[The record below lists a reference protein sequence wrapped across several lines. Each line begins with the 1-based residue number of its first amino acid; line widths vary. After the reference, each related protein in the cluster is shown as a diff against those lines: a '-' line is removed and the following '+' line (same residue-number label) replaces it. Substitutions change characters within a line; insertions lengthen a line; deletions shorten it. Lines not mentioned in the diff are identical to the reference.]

1 MMKNMNKLAGLAL
14 IASTLVGCAG
24 TINELSA
31 GNDPILSGAA
41 DDVIVTELQDLYE
54 DAYTAA
60 GKATL
65 VNQILVRI
73 AELEIASDATRS
85 EAYIDERIAEKLE
98 ALALSS
104 TYKVDYVFSE
114 ERLVSSLRN
123 QGYSIPTPTSYSTD
137 ATALNA
143 DYSDYTSRKLYP
155 EVMLE
160 ILNEEYVLDEYQTL
174 FETTEIREVEYFFL
188 DSATIVKNDEVN
200 QIQNFIT
207 EIRAAGNNNPDLEEF
222 ATDWK
227 TYRKNEIDVE
237 SAKIGTTDDATKS
250 IEAKYTN
257 SNSYP
262 VAFGIERAKANIDVT
277 NYYVK
282 KVILSTDATFSTV
295 VKDKLFASTVGSTL
309 ITIGDHQYLPS
320 PNNSTSIYISDN
332 TRHYVVRVRIID
344 ENSTTADKQEA
355 AKVLAKSKLTT
366 ASVILHYLEKY
377 SVSIHEE
384 DLYDYIKETYDYP
397 QD

>member
-1 MMKNMNKLAGLAL
+1 MKTMKKLAGLTLLAT
-14 IASTLVGCAG
+14 TLVGCTA
-24 TINELSA
+24 TINNVVGA
-31 GNDPILSGAA
+31 DDPILSGAA
-41 DDVIVTELQDLYE
+41 DDVIVTELQELYE

-60 GKATL
+60 GKATI
-65 VNQILVRI
+65 VNQILLRI
-73 AELEIASDATRS
+73 AELEIANDATRS
-85 EAYIDERIAEKLE
+85 ASYINERIADKLE
-98 ALALSS
+98 AVAISS

-114 ERLVSSLRN
+114 ERLVTTLRN
-123 QGYSIPTPTSYSTD
+123 QGYSIPQPTSFSSD
-137 ATALNA
+137 AYALNA
-143 DYSDYTSRKLYP
+143 DYSDYIARKLRP

-160 ILNEEYVLDEYQTL
+160 ILNEEYVLDEYATL
-174 FETTEIREVEYFFL
+174 FETTEIREVEYFYL

-200 QIQNFIT
+200 QIQNYINT
-207 EIRAAGNNNPDLEEF
+207 IRATGNEDQNLEEF
-222 ATDWK
+222 ADLWK
-227 TYRKNEIDVE
+227 TYRKNEIDLE
-237 SAKIGTTDDATKS
+237 AAKIGTTNDTTKS

-262 VAFGIERAKANIDVT
+262 VAYGVERAKANIDST

-282 KVILSTDATFSTV
+282 KVILSTDSTFSTV
-295 VKDKLFASTVGSTL
+295 VKDKLFASTVASTL
-309 ITIGDHQYLPS
+309 ITIGEHTYLPS
-320 PNNSTSIYISDN
+320 PNNSTSIYLADN